1 MQACPIEINVKSTF
15 LAGYLGLRFVT
26 LFARVLLPLL
36 NAFFLD
42 ISNHLWSFLIWIIT
56 VKRENIN
63 TRIFEII
70 GMVFIIGIK

>member
-1 MQACPIEINVKSTF
+1 MIRPIEINVKSTF

-56 VKRENIN
+56 VKIENIN